1 MSRSYDARQQSV
13 LVVAGPTASGKSAL
27 ALCLAEALGGVV
39 INADSMQIYREL
51 RILTARPSE
60 ADEARVPHR
69 LYGVISAAERAS
81 VAWWR
86 DRALAEIAE
95 AAEAGL
101 VPILCGGTGM
111 YLRALM
117 QGLAD
122 IPPVPETVFEA
133 ARALH
138 AELGGAAFRDEL
150 AKVDPITAERL
161 EPGDSQ
167 RLIRAWSVARATG
180 RPLSDYHAGGAAG
193 APRQPPE
200 HLEFRSILIDPPR
213 AEQVEA
219 INKRFRAMVEQGAL
233 EEVAALGALGL
244 AEDLP
249 AMKALGVPHLLEA
262 TRGNLSLDA
271 VIEAATI
278 ATRQYAKRQRTW
290 FRHQFLSDFQIDWKF
305 SESEFAKI
313 FPEIRNRVLTRAP

>member
-1 MSRSYDARQQSV
+1 MSRSHDAQQQSV

-27 ALCLAEALGGVV
+27 AVCLAEALGGVV

-60 ADEARVPHR
+60 ADELRVPHR

-86 DRALAEIAE
+86 DRALAEIAR
-95 AAEAGL
+95 AGEAGL
-101 VPILCGGTGM
+101 VPILCGGTGL

-117 QGLAD
+117 QGLAE
-122 IPPVPETVFEA
+122 IPDVPVAVFEA
-133 ARALH
+133 ARARH

-150 AKVDPITAERL
+150 ALVDPVTAARL
-161 EPGDSQ
+161 ESGDSQ

-180 RPLSDYHAGGAAG
+180 RPLSAYQE
-193 APRQPPE
+193 APVGPPD
-200 HLEFRSILIDPPR
+200 HLDFRTILIDPPR

-219 INKRFRAMVEQGAL
+219 INRRFRAMMAEGAL

-244 AEDLP
+244 PENLP
-249 AMKALGVPHLLEA
+249 AMKALGVPELLEA
-262 TRGNLSLDA
+262 TRGNLPLEAA
-271 VIEAATI
+271 VERATI

-290 FRHQFLSDFQIDWKF
+290 FRHQFLSEFRMEWKF
-305 SESEFAKI
+305 SESEFGKM
-313 FPEIRNRVLTRAP
+313 FPEIRDRVLTRGR